1 MTLRQTYYPLPNE
14 SSVVDAS
21 IAYVK
26 MLFVA
31 RTGVEFNVLTSV
43 NDISVNTRQVHY
55 NPSTGVLQF
64 DPNIPFNEQESI
76 NVIYDTNI

>member
-1 MTLRQTYYPLPNE
+1 VPGDSN
-14 SSVVDAS
+14 VFDAA

-31 RTGVEFNVLTSV
+31 RNGVAYDVITNV
-43 NDISVNTRQVHY
+43 NDILITSRQVHY
-55 NPSTGVLQF
+55 NPSTGIIQF
-64 DPNIPFNEQESI
+64 DANIPFEEQESI

>member
-14 SSVVDAS
+14 SFVVDAS

-31 RTGVEFNVLTSV
+31 RTGVEFDVLTSV

>member
-1 MTLRQTYYPLPNE
+1 MTLRQTYYPIPTQ
-14 SSVVDAS
+14 SSVFDSA

-31 RTGVEFNVLTSV
+31 RSGVVYDVITNV
-43 NDISVNTRQVHY
+43 NDIMITSRQVHY
-55 NPSTGVLQF
+55 NPSTGIIQF
-64 DPNIPFNEQESI
+64 DANIPFNEQESI